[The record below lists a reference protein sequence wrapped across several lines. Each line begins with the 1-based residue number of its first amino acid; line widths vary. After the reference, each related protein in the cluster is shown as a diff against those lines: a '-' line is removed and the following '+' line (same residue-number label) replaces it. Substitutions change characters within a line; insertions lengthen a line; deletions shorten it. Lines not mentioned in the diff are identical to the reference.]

1 VVKSVDLVA
10 FRKPVAL
17 GKASVVNVRGN
28 TENSKHNS
36 RMYKNTN
43 ADVLR

>member
-1 VVKSVDLVA
+1 LE
-10 FRKPVAL
+10 KPEAL
-17 GKASVVNVRGN
+17 GKASVVNVREN
-28 TENSKHNS
+28 TQNSKQKS